1 MRNLNYLMDHIL
13 HQIFKIILSIFKKNT
28 EKNTDNPSVKIY
40 LKRIQ
45 NRITFRIKIGY
56 SLEHLTP
63 ETMKVLGSTKNKIT
77 KDKNRENV
85 PHLEITEFVLV
96 HSNIVNNDYQQDS
109 RVLYPFVPNKSFS
122 SLLEISTT
130 SHIFL

>member
-13 HQIFKIILSIFKKNT
+13 HQIFKIILSIFLKNT

-63 ETMKVLGSTKNKIT
+63 ETMKVLRSTKNKIT
-77 KDKNRENV
+77 KNKNGESV

-109 RVLYPFVPNKSFS
+109 RVFYSFVPNKSFS
-122 SLLEISTT
+122 SLLENSTT